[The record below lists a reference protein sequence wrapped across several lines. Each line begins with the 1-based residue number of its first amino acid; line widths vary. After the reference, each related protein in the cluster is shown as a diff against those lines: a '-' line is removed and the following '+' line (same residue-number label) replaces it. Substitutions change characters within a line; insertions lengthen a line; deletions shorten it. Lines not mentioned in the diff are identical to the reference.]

1 MNDLHLDCLIVGGG
15 PAGLAAAIYLGR
27 FRRRALLIDAGR
39 SRAKWISSIRNYPG
53 FPDLISGPQLL
64 GDMHMQAQ
72 RFGACIQTGTVSAIE
87 RSEDGFVVS
96 ASDRMFRAATVL
108 IASGVADNLPDV
120 PGFSEEM
127 IVRDK
132 VRLCPVCDG
141 FEFIDRT
148 IAVWGEAER
157 SVKEALFLRAYS
169 KSITV
174 LVASGRV
181 GASDRARLA
190 GAGIEVVENPLARLE
205 ELESAIAAID
215 ADGRARRYDCIYLA
229 MGSQPRTGLA
239 VRLGAEVNKAGCLL
253 VDAHQ
258 QTASRGLYSAG
269 DIVDELNQI
278 SVAVGHAAIA
288 ATAIHNRI
296 AEQRGDRL

>member
-1 MNDLHLDCLIVGGG
+1 MNDSHLDCLIVGGG

-53 FPDLISGPQLL
+53 FPDLVSGPQLL

-72 RFGACIQTGTVSAIE
+72 CFGACIQTGTVLAIE

-96 ASDRMFRAATVL
+96 ASDRIFRAATVL

-120 PGFSEEM
+120 PGFSEEL

-141 FEFIDRT
+141 FEFINRT

-169 KSITV
+169 KSITL
-174 LVASGRV
+174 LVASGSV

-190 GAGIEVVENPLARLE
+190 EAGIEVVENPLARLE
-205 ELESAIAAID
+205 LENAIAAID

-229 MGSQPRTGLA
+229 MGSRPRTGLA
-239 VRLGAEVNKAGCLL
+239 VALGAELNKAGCLL

-296 AEQRGDRL
+296 AQQRGERL

>member
-1 MNDLHLDCLIVGGG
+1 
-15 PAGLAAAIYLGR
+15 LAAAIYLGR
-27 FRRRALLIDAGR
+27 FRRRALLLDAGR

-96 ASDRMFRAATVL
+96 ASDRKFRAATIL
-108 IASGVADNLPDV
+108 IASGVADDLPDV
-120 PGFSEEM
+120 PGFSEEL
-127 IVRDK
+127 IVRDR

-141 FEFIDRT
+141 YEFIDRT

-174 LVASGRV
+174 LVASGSV

-190 GAGIEVVENPLARLE
+190 EAGIEVVENPLARLE

-229 MGSQPRTGLA
+229 MGSRPRTGLA
-239 VRLGAEVNKAGCLL
+239 VRLGPKSTRPAACSWMRINRRHRAVCIRPETSSTNL
-253 VDAHQ
+253 
-258 QTASRGLYSAG
+258 TRFPSRSGTPRSPPPPSTTGSQSNGA
-269 DIVDELNQI
+269 IVCRTRCRH
-278 SVAVGHAAIA
+278 SPAAP
-288 ATAIHNRI
+288 
-296 AEQRGDRL
+296 